1 MSRQP
6 NILVINPDQM
16 RADALH
22 HLGCAAAY
30 TPNLDALAAQGVSFQ
45 NAFCQN
51 PVCAPSRCSFMTGLY
66 PHTCGHRT
74 MSYLLRPGEPNL
86 FELLKKNGYYVWASG
101 RGDCLAGQYPKWLR
115 QCTDKIYN
123 KCGREKISDQGRGK
137 PGTPRYRSFYRGA
150 IDTKTPGGD
159 CADND
164 WAWTHGCAQMIRRH
178 KGERPFFA
186 FLGLMDPHPP
196 YRAEQKYLDRIDEGK
211 LSPPIPPAAPDAGK
225 PKMEYA
231 LRESLNLEDWGRT
244 HFAALRKTYLAMCAR
259 VDEQIG
265 TVVQALKDSGQ
276 YDNTAIFIFSDH
288 GDFTGDYGLVEKA
301 QNLFPDCLT
310 RVPLLIKPPAGV
322 PVQPG
327 INPQLTELI
336 DFYATALDFAGV
348 ESDHTHFGR
357 SLLPTLADRRVPV
370 RDFVCCEGGRLMN
383 EQHCTEEVESYFGIK
398 ADDYAPRITVQQ
410 RPTGEHTK
418 AAMLRTKDYKY
429 VLRLEEEDEFYV
441 LPDENRNRIH
451 DPAYQDTIAAM
462 QQQMLRWYME
472 TCDRVPTDA
481 DARFPDDYYLETVNA
496 LTGVP
501 LSPLI
506 KGVMK
511 LTGKDFTSL
520 VNGALRAFHIDTNK
534 FYKY

>member
-1 MSRQP
+1 
-6 NILVINPDQM
+6 
-16 RADALH
+16 
-22 HLGCAAAY
+22 
-30 TPNLDALAAQGVSFQ
+30 
-45 NAFCQN
+45 
-51 PVCAPSRCSFMTGLY
+51 
-66 PHTCGHRT
+66 
-74 MSYLLRPGEPNL
+74 
-86 FELLKKNGYYVWASG
+86 
-101 RGDCLAGQYPKWLR
+101 
-115 QCTDKIYN
+115 
-123 KCGREKISDQGRGK
+123 
-137 PGTPRYRSFYRGA
+137 
-150 IDTKTPGGD
+150 
-159 CADND
+159 
-164 WAWTHGCAQMIRRH
+164 MIRRH
-178 KGERPFFA
+178 KGEQPFFA

-211 LSPPIPPAAPDAGK
+211 LSPPIPPAAPDVGK

-231 LRESLNLEDWGRT
+231 LRESLDVADWGRT

-398 ADDYAPRITVQQ
+398 ADDYAPALPCSSAPPASTPRQPCCAPRTTNMCCAW
-410 RPTGEHTK
+410 RKRTNF
-418 AAMLRTKDYKY
+418 MCCRTKTATAYTTRPIKTP
-429 VLRLEEEDEFYV
+429 
-441 LPDENRNRIH
+441 LPPCSSKCCAGIWR
-451 DPAYQDTIAAM
+451 PATGCPQMRTPASRTITIWRRSM
-462 QQQMLRWYME
+462 
-472 TCDRVPTDA
+472 P
-481 DARFPDDYYLETVNA
+481 
-496 LTGVP
+496 
-501 LSPLI
+501 
-506 KGVMK
+506 
-511 LTGKDFTSL
+511 
-520 VNGALRAFHIDTNK
+520 
-534 FYKY
+534 